1 VWVASRSL
9 TYNPKPAGYWGRRR
23 EVMDALALSR
33 LQFAVTAM
41 FHFIFV
47 PLTLGLS
54 IMVAYMESRY
64 VSTNDAMYL
73 KMTKFWGKLFLINF
87 ALGVVTGITMEFQ
100 FGMNWA
106 EYSKYVG
113 DIFGA
118 PLAIEA
124 TVAFFLE
131 SSFIGLWIFGWNKVS
146 KKVHA
151 LSIWLVAIATNL
163 SALWI
168 LLANGWMQHPVG
180 FVLRNG
186 RAEMVDFTAM
196 LTNGYGLAEFFH
208 TVVSGYVVAAFFV
221 MGISAWHLLKKSS
234 VPFFKASFRMA
245 ASFGLASTLLVLI
258 AGDFQAAQ
266 VAGTQPAKFAAME
279 SVWDT
284 QKAAPLNLLVMPD
297 VADEKN
303 STEVAGIPGLLS
315 FLAFH
320 DSGAEIKGL
329 KDFSKE
335 DRPPI
340 LPTFI
345 SFRAMTALGMLF
357 ILLSLV
363 ALIIARRDKLESSHG
378 FLKLMFFA
386 MFLPYIAAQLGW
398 IVAEVGRQP
407 WIVYGVLKTAD
418 AVSKAVSPVQV
429 WASLIGFTLVY
440 GLLAFVDIYLLT
452 KFAKKG
458 PDDDLSV
465 LIASSR
471 TQGV

>member
-1 VWVASRSL
+1 
-9 TYNPKPAGYWGRRR
+9 
-23 EVMDALALSR
+23 MDALALSR
-33 LQFAVTAM
+33 LQFAVTAA

-64 VSTNDAMYL
+64 VSTDNAIYL
-73 KMTKFWGKLFLINF
+73 KMTKFWGKMFLINF
-87 ALGVVTGITMEFQ
+87 ALGVVTGLTMEFQ

-180 FVLRNG
+180 YVLKNG
-186 RAEMVDFTAM
+186 RAEMVDFSAM
-196 LTNGYGLAEFFH
+196 LTNGYGVSKFFH
-208 TVVSGYVVAAFFV
+208 TLFAGYVVAAFFV
-221 MGISAWHLLKKSS
+221 MGISAYHLLRKSNAA
-234 VPFFKASFRMA
+234 FFKTSFRMGA
-245 ASFGLASTLLVLI
+245 AFGLVTSLLVFLS
-258 AGDFQAAQ
+258 GDFH
-266 VAGTQPAKFAAME
+266 AGEVSRTQPTKLAAME
-279 SVWDT
+279 SVWTT
-284 QKAAPLNLLVMPD
+284 QKAVPYYLIELPD
-297 VADEKN
+297 VEHERN
-303 STEVAGIPGLLS
+303 SVETAGIPNLLS
-315 FLAFH
+315 LLAYH
-320 DSGAEIKGL
+320 NSQAEIKGL
-329 KDFSKE
+329 KDFPKE
-335 DRPPI
+335 DRPPV
-340 LPTFI
+340 LPTFL
-345 SFRAMTALGMLF
+345 SFRAMAVMGMLF
-357 ILLSLV
+357 MLLAAISWIM
-363 ALIIARRDKLESSHG
+363 AKTDRLESSTA
-378 FLKLMFFA
+378 FLKLMMYA
-386 MFLPYIAAQLGW
+386 LPLPYIAGQFGW

-407 WIVYGVLKTAD
+407 WIVYGVLRTSE
-418 AVSKAVSPVQV
+418 AVSKSVSPAQV
-429 WASLIGFTLVY
+429 WGSLVGFTIVY
-440 GLLAFVDIYLLT
+440 GMLAIVDIYLLS

-465 LIASSR
+465 LIAPGNGR
-471 TQGV
+471 V